1 MRHSNELERLKLE
14 LTFMYKKN
22 HQMIMKMRIT
32 YEKRFHAG
40 SNSYLSSKACS
51 GAFIYYSSSY
61 NCDDHWSIIE

>member
-1 MRHSNELERLKLE
+1 
-14 LTFMYKKN
+14 
-22 HQMIMKMRIT
+22 MIMKMRIT

-40 SNSYLSSKACS
+40 SNSYLSSKAYT